1 MGMLKLIW
9 HKLLLWSKNQI
20 LTNILEGNVWLEG
33 RINNQIL
40 GVKGLNSLDL
50 NYSFSL
56 KVVLNLSVN

>member
-9 HKLLLWSKNQI
+9 HKLLFWSKNQI

-33 RINNQIL
+33 RINNQ
-40 GVKGLNSLDL
+40 GLNSLDL

-56 KVVLNLSVN
+56 KVVLNLLVN